1 MGLRE
6 EEAVKDETV
15 QQRARIV
22 VGVDGSENSRRALR
36 WALTEARLR
45 GMAVEVVH
53 CWHFP
58 YVADPAGMVAYP
70 SAALQESAEALVR
83 ESLQSMGDDTQGIA
97 ITTRVEQAPGA
108 ETLVSLSESAELLV
122 IGRRGHG
129 GFLSLVLGSVA
140 QQVVSHAHCP
150 VVVVGPE

>member
-1 MGLRE
+1 MKEGM
-6 EEAVKDETV
+6 
-15 QQRARIV
+15 RIV
-22 VGVDGSENSRRALR
+22 VGVDGSENSRLALH
-36 WALTEARLR
+36 WALAEAR
-45 GMAVEVVH
+45 AHDASVEVVH

-83 ESLQSMGDDTQGIA
+83 DTLQAVGDETEGIA
-97 ITTRVEQAPGA
+97 ITTRVEQAPGP
-108 ETLVSLSESAELLV
+108 ETLIGRSRDADLVV

-150 VVVVGPE
+150 VVVVGPS